1 MAGPPGGGKT
11 GNDARVLVLA
21 HRGANRLA
29 RENTVAAFT
38 AAGALGADGVE
49 LDVHLS
55 ADGVPVVHHDAAVE
69 SVGVIAE
76 LTFADLP
83 EWVPT
88 LAGAIDACAAMAL
101 VNVEI
106 KDPLAV
112 APTAAVLDGHGPAG
126 AEVACIVSSF
136 ELSTIDAHRR
146 AAPAVPTAWL
156 TLRGV
161 DQLEALATAGERGHS
176 ALHPHHTAVSPELV
190 RAAHDRGMRIGTWTV
205 NDPERAAEL
214 EAMGVDVLIT
224 DVPDV
229 VRRRA

>member
-1 MAGPPGGGKT
+1 
-11 GNDARVLVLA
+11 VLVLA

-38 AAGALGADGVE
+38 AAAALGADGVE
-49 LDVHLS
+49 LDVQLS

-69 SVGVIAE
+69 DVGAIAE
-76 LTFADLP
+76 LVAARLP
-83 EWVPT
+83 DWVPT

-112 APTAAVLDGHGPAG
+112 AATAAVLGGRPNVDDAL
-126 AEVACIVSSF
+126 AFIVSSF

-156 TLRGV
+156 TLPGA
-161 DQLEALATAGERGHS
+161 DQLEALATANERGHG
-176 ALHPHHTAVSPELV
+176 ALHPQHTVVSPELV

-205 NDPERAAEL
+205 NDPARAGEL

-224 DVPDV
+224 DAPDLI
-229 VRRRA
+229 RRPA